1 MLTSILNLHHGADVL
16 YNSLQTSRQSYNHTG
31 RFHPFFFRRR
41 YAIIYS
47 LHEGL
52 GSMTEVKWL
61 GKDLCPYKW
70 SGVKLLSEGIGIDGK
85 DPGES
90 QCTSHFGYSFTL
102 FPHFNQVTLSGED
115 L

>member
-90 QCTSHFGYSFTL
+90 QSVQVILVTRLLSFHTSIRS
-102 FPHFNQVTLSGED
+102 LSGED